1 MSKNEIPFEGFHG
14 KVALI
19 TGGASGIGRASA
31 LLFAQSGAE
40 VAVVDV
46 DEAGGAT
53 VVQEIK
59 DEGGKACFIAGDIT
73 QAAECRLAVEES
85 VKAFGN
91 LHILVNSA
99 GIVHRA
105 TILET
110 SEEEWDRTLAVN
122 LKGIFLACK
131 YAIPE
136 MIQVGG
142 GAIVNISSG
151 WGLAGGRQAA
161 AYCASKGGVV
171 LLTKAM
177 ALDHAHQNIRVNC
190 VCPGDTDTPMLR
202 TEARQLGFSVEKYLA
217 GAADRPIGRLGT
229 PEEIAQSVLFLASE
243 AASYITGAVLV
254 VDGGGLAGAG

>member
-1 MSKNEIPFEGFHG
+1 MSHCEIPIEGFHG
-14 KVALI
+14 RIALI
-19 TGGASGIGRASA
+19 TGGASGIGKASA
-31 LLFAQSGAE
+31 LLFAQSGVK

-46 DEAGGAT
+46 DEAGASA
-53 VVQEIK
+53 VAQEIR
-59 DEGGKACFIAGDIT
+59 DEGGQACFIRCDVT
-73 QAAECRLAVEES
+73 RVAECQRAVEET
-85 VKAFGN
+85 VKTYGG

-99 GIVHRA
+99 GIIHRA

-110 SEEEWDRTLAVN
+110 SERQWDDTLAVN
-122 LKGIFLACK
+122 LKGIFLTCK
-131 YAIPE
+131 SALPE
-136 MIQVGG
+136 MILGEG

-151 WGLAGGRQAA
+151 WGLAGGRQSA

-202 TEARQLGFSVEKYLA
+202 KEAGQLGLSTEEYLA
-217 GAADRPIGRLGT
+217 RAADRPLGRLGT
-229 PEEIAQSVLFLASE
+229 PQEIARSVLFLASE